1 MMSQLAVVVLQHL
14 LYSCNKM
21 KKNKTW
27 NKAKNKTF
35 VCGYCDWCKKELL
48 SDEGGWI
55 INLERKYF
63 CHNGKDELCFD
74 KYINH
79 KKENNYANGRK
90 EEIQLHKS
98 W

>member
-1 MMSQLAVVVLQHL
+1 MSQLAVVVLQHL

-35 VCGYCDWCKKELL
+35 ICGYCDWCKKELL

-74 KYINH
+74 KYINY
-79 KKENNYANGRK
+79 KKEKQYANGRK
-90 EEIQLHKS
+90 KEVQLHKS

>member
-1 MMSQLAVVVLQHL
+1 
-14 LYSCNKM
+14 M
-21 KKNKTW
+21 KKKTW
-27 NKAKNKTF
+27 NKSKNRIF
-35 VCGYCDWCKKELL
+35 ICGYCDWCKKELL

-74 KYINH
+74 KYLNH
-79 KKENNYANGRK
+79 KKEKQYANGRK
-90 EEIQLHKS
+90 EKVQLHES